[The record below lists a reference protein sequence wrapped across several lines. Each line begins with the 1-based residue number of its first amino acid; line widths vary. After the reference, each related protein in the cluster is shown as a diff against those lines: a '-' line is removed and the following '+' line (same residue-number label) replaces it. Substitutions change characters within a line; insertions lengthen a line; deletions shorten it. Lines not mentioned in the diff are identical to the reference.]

1 MFSNFR
7 KVSTKLFACI
17 IATAQSSLSA
27 SREGDEGESVEAE
40 EYKMSENYTPI
51 DRARQLRKNMTN
63 EEKILWQK
71 LRGRRFLGLK
81 FFRQHPVVY
90 EIINKQPKF
99 FIPDFYC
106 AEKQLIIEID
116 GKIHDFQKEYH
127 EKRAEI
133 LKNMGL

>member
-1 MFSNFR
+1 
-7 KVSTKLFACI
+7 
-17 IATAQSSLSA
+17 
-27 SREGDEGESVEAE
+27 
-40 EYKMSENYTPI
+40 MSENYTPI
-51 DRARQLRKNMTN
+51 DRARQLRKNMTD

-81 FFRQHPVVY
+81 FFRQHPLVY
-90 EIINKQPKF
+90 EVINKQPKF

-116 GKIHDFQKEYH
+116 GKIHDFQKEYD

-133 LKNMGL
+133 LKNMGLKIIRFKNEEMKNVYDVLSRIKVFVDNE